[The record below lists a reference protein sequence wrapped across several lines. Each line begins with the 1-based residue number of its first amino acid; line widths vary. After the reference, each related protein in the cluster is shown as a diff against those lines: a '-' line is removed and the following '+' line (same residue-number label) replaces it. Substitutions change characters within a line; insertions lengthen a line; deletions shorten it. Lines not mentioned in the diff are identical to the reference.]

1 MQWEDT
7 PQQAAFREEV
17 RAFIVER
24 FPAGYWPD
32 PDAEH
37 SLEPEDVW
45 GYNWPADRVSSDPG
59 RRDGAREWARA
70 LAGRGWIAPHW
81 PAEYGGAGLTVPEE
95 FILSEEMMRARVPTV
110 NGIGAF
116 LLGPTLIE
124 HGTPEQRAE
133 HLLPI
138 ARGERTW
145 AQGFSEPGSG
155 SDLASLRTRAVR
167 DGDDYVVSGQKV
179 WTSLGQHADWLFV
192 LVRTDPDA
200 RKHRG
205 ITFLLV
211 DVTTPGVE
219 IRPLTDIRGAAPFA
233 EIFFDEARIP
243 VRNRVGEEN
252 RGWYVAM
259 DALSFERAGIG
270 ATVKFEQ
277 ALSELAG
284 QVRANGLG
292 RGPEGAVLR
301 HEIARRYTEM
311 RVLYNLARYTMSQ
324 QAAGEVPGYEASVN
338 QLFGAELAQRLADTG
353 TKVFGPSAQL
363 WGSAGASAAAAFTH
377 MKFDA
382 VAATFLGGTT
392 EIQRNVIATRGLGL
406 PRSLCPPGNLN
417 EEKGT
422 NDVRDP
428 RRDDRRAR
436 GLGDAQPAQEAQRA
450 DTHLAARAAPRFHRG
465 RRR

>member
-7 PQQAAFREEV
+7 PEQAAFREEV
-17 RAFIVER
+17 RTFISER
-24 FPAGYWPD
+24 FPAEYRPD

-45 GYNWPADRVSSDPG
+45 GYNWPVDRVCSDPD
-59 RRDGAREWARA
+59 RQAGARKWAGV
-70 LAGRGWIAPHW
+70 LAERGWIAPHW
-81 PAEYGGAGLTVPEE
+81 PAEYGGAGLTAPEE
-95 FILSEEMMRARVPTV
+95 FILHEEMMRARVPTV

-124 HGTPEQRAE
+124 HGTPEQQAE

-155 SDLASLRTRAVR
+155 SDLASLRTRAIR
-167 DGDDYVVSGQKV
+167 DGDDYVVNGQKV
-179 WTSLGQHADWLFV
+179 WTSLGQYADWLFV

-211 DVTTPGVE
+211 DASTPGVT
-219 IRPLTDIRGAAPFA
+219 IRPIKDIRGAAPFA
-233 EIFFDEARIP
+233 EIFFSDARVP

-252 RGWYVAM
+252 MGWYVAM
-259 DALSFERAGIG
+259 TALSFERAGIG

-277 ALSELAG
+277 ALSELVG
-284 QVRANGLG
+284 HVRAHGLG
-292 RGPEGAVLR
+292 PDRAALR

-324 QAAGEVPGYEASVN
+324 QAAGGVPGYEASVN
-338 QLFGAELAQRLADTG
+338 QLFGAELAQRLASTG
-353 TKVFGPSAQL
+353 MKVFGPSAQL
-363 WGSAGASAAAAFTH
+363 WRDPGGRDGEERDAEGPEPVAPVAAAFTH
-377 MKFDA
+377 MRFDA

-392 EIQRNVIATRGLGL
+392 EIQRNVIASRGLNL
-406 PRSLCPPGNLN
+406 PRS
-417 EEKGT
+417 
-422 NDVRDP
+422 
-428 RRDDRRAR
+428 
-436 GLGDAQPAQEAQRA
+436 
-450 DTHLAARAAPRFHRG
+450 
-465 RRR
+465 